1 MNYEYIY
8 DQIALREYI
17 DAIRWYKSKSDKAAV
32 NFVKEV
38 TDRIKIIC
46 DNPLRFRNLY
56 KNFRETSLKKYPYSI
71 VYFLDERKKK
81 VVITSMFHNKRDP
94 QKKYH
99 K

>member
-81 VVITSMFHNKRDP
+81 VVITSMFQGLFH
-94 QKKYH
+94 
-99 K
+99 

>member
-38 TDRIKIIC
+38 SDRIKIIC

-56 KNFRETSLKKYPYSI
+56 KNSGKL
-71 VYFLDERKKK
+71 L
-81 VVITSMFHNKRDP
+81 
-94 QKKYH
+94 
-99 K
+99 